1 MYQKRDTIRRFITYL
16 SANIPA
22 HYTSRAYRRFR
33 MTVSEAYQRGNN
45 LVAVAIVALSG
56 LAFLPEF
63 FFETEGPFKIDEAV
77 LFLLG
82 VAAVAWYMMGRNKF
96 SRSLVP
102 MGLMI
107 AALAVKVLGL
117 ILEIGD
123 SEDAGDEY
131 GALILFALAT
141 ITVVW
146 LYFRGASGEATS
158 AEG

>member
-1 MYQKRDTIRRFITYL
+1 
-16 SANIPA
+16 
-22 HYTSRAYRRFR
+22 
-33 MTVSEAYQRGNN
+33 MTVNEAYQRGNN

-56 LAFLPEF
+56 VAFLPEF
-63 FFETEGPFKIDEAV
+63 FFETEGPFKIDEVV

-82 VAAVAWYMMGRNKF
+82 VAAVVWYMIGRNKF

-102 MGLMI
+102 VGLLV

-123 SEDAGDEY
+123 AEDAGDEY

-141 ITVVW
+141 ITVIW
-146 LYFRGASGEATS
+146 LYARGARGEQVQTEA
-158 AEG
+158 